1 MTQLNFGRGIGIHF
15 YNEEEYYETLGVLS
29 KNPPEVVVYTHDN
42 DKSGAWAGQGKL
54 ETYVGKR
61 TLPPALQRAFV
72 ESGDNRLSVTSYVK
86 NLIENHKFSEYR
98 DPTGK
103 LYTLYRYP
111 RSVEDVKTTIPRVY
125 LHDFDRGYN
134 W

>member
-1 MTQLNFGRGIGIHF
+1 M
-15 YNEEEYYETLGVLS
+15 
-29 KNPPEVVVYTHDN
+29 
-42 DKSGAWAGQGKL
+42 
-54 ETYVGKR
+54 
-61 TLPPALQRAFV
+61 
-72 ESGDNRLSVTSYVK
+72 K